1 MKLNPY
7 ITFSGNGEEAL
18 NFYLSALG
26 GKLLQL
32 SRYAESPMQVDES
45 WKQKILHARF
55 VFDDNLVMISDS
67 SQAQPT
73 QAGDNIQLSVDV
85 ETTEQLEIVF
95 NKMAEGGAVK
105 MPLQDTFWGAR
116 FVMLKD
122 KFGVHW
128 IFNCELKK

>member
-1 MKLNPY
+1 MPSLKSAGQRQINFIPYHQKIFMKLNPY

-26 GKLLQL
+26 GQLLQL
-32 SRYAESPMQVDES
+32 SRYAESRMQVDES

-67 SQAQPT
+67 SQAQST

-85 ETTEQLEIVF
+85 ETTEQL
-95 NKMAEGGAVK
+95 
-105 MPLQDTFWGAR
+105 
-116 FVMLKD
+116 
-122 KFGVHW
+122 
-128 IFNCELKK
+128 